1 MSIEVLQDNLCVN
14 RLIEGK
20 KKEITLESSIIVPDI
35 KPDIVKPIDLS
46 GNVCIYKKEIING
59 RVKIDG
65 TIDSNIIYLVD
76 SGDEL
81 IRGLNSNIDFSEFL
95 EIDSNI
101 SQADIDAK
109 DHQFDALWQ
118 SIYDV
123 CKLIKFGII
132 EDITEEEF
140 EEAYAWLKTTQ
151 SLTEDYQEFE
161 LEF

>member
-1 MSIEVLQDNLCVN
+1 MDQQREQASQIAHEF
-14 RLIEGK
+14 I
-20 KKEITLESSIIVPDI
+20 S
-35 KPDIVKPIDLS
+35 LS
-46 GNVCIYKKEIING
+46 RKWTSRYWC
-59 RVKIDG
+59 
-65 TIDSNIIYLVD
+65 
-76 SGDEL
+76 
-81 IRGLNSNIDFSEFL
+81 
-95 EIDSNI
+95 
-101 SQADIDAK
+101 K

-151 SLTEDYQEFE
+151 SLTEDYQELE

>member
-1 MSIEVLQDNLCVN
+1 MDQQREQASQIAHEFIVYQ
-14 RLIEGK
+14 
-20 KKEITLESSIIVPDI
+20 ES
-35 KPDIVKPIDLS
+35 
-46 GNVCIYKKEIING
+46 E
-59 RVKIDG
+59 
-65 TIDSNIIYLVD
+65 
-76 SGDEL
+76 
-81 IRGLNSNIDFSEFL
+81 
-95 EIDSNI
+95 
-101 SQADIDAK
+101 QADI
-109 DHQFDALWQ
+109 DALWQ